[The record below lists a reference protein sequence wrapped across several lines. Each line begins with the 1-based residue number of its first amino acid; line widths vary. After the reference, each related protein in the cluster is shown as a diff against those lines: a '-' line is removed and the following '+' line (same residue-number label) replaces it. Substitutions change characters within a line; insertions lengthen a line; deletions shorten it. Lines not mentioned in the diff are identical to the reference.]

1 MEVSC
6 RLPVCVI
13 SSVSFTDWFNV
24 SHQETWGFD
33 LSFRKGDH
41 KAVMRRDPPRLEKP
55 LRRAKMT
62 NYLVITTC
70 YLMLVALIQKSGRV
84 GPF

>member
-24 SHQETWGFD
+24 SRQETWGFD
-33 LSFRKGDH
+33 LPFRKGDH
-41 KAVMRRDPPRLEKP
+41 KAVMRRDLPRLEKP
-55 LRRAKMT
+55 VADAKNGEFFSYYTILINNRA
-62 NYLVITTC
+62 
-70 YLMLVALIQKSGRV
+70 S
-84 GPF
+84 